1 MIKESPAQI
10 RTMID
15 TVLRNLR
22 ALKTLNEPT
31 DHWDTLLI
39 YLIVSKFEL
48 STEKEWESYKGTII
62 SNSQGDSDSEYKLKL
77 SELITFLRNRADM
90 LEMINLNHGKTF
102 KFNNT
107 QDRNISETKK
117 PVQSTSQTHSHSYVV
132 TRKEQTN
139 KSFDKKRVCSM
150 CNGNHLLY
158 TCPVFLNLTVKERSK
173 IVDEKQICRNCL
185 RSGHSLNDCLFG
197 PCKQCQL
204 KHNTLLHFDR
214 SNNTGAGQPS
224 AVYNESADDRAGPSH
239 TTTALHSW
247 SGSNT
252 GVTNSHSVLLSTALV
267 EVADKDNNFHTFR
280 ALLDNGSQHCFV
292 TERLSKRVRV
302 PLIQSTVHVSG
313 VGQAVTQSN
322 SVCKINMRSRT
333 SDYDTSM
340 SCIVLPC
347 ITPRLPSHHI
357 DIDMS
362 CIPENISLADPNFYT
377 PSDIDLLIGADKF
390 WELLHENKIRLPNGP
405 YLQNTKLGWLISG
418 PIQSNSLIQGNI
430 QCNFVQGL
438 DAEMRKF
445 WEVEDIP
452 RVDKLL
458 TDDEK
463 YCEKIFM
470 DTTTRE
476 DDGRFAVRIPL
487 KESPE
492 LLGDSYN
499 MAEKRFMS
507 LERKLN
513 RLPSYK
519 QLYVEFMREYEQMN
533 HMTEVNTYGSSN
545 YFLPHHG
552 VFRESSSTT
561 KLRVVFDASAA
572 ASSGKSLND
581 IQQIG
586 PKLQNDI
593 PRLELCGA
601 LIGAKLYKKIIDSL
615 RLSFD
620 HVFFWTDS
628 TIVMGWLRMSPH
640 LLKTFVQNRVTEI
653 NELTGDMQWL
663 HVSSGD
669 NPADL
674 VSRGLNLD
682 MLSRSSLWW
691 SGPSFLYDRETN
703 WRNNNIP
710 SENNLPE
717 VRGNPIIATTTSIQ
731 FPNVIDFEKYS
742 SYIKLKR
749 VFAYVLRF
757 INNSRKR
764 QSINQSFSQSSVTGN
779 RSNRVIDLSAQELL
793 SSEQKLA
800 RLAQLQSFPDI
811 FCCLRN
817 KLPLK
822 SVKNKKLYNK
832 IVGLNI
838 FLDDNEVIR
847 IGGRLC
853 NSSSFSYNKKHPIL
867 LCSKH
872 RFAPLTPGHFLIGRS
887 LTAPVHDDL
896 TSRQANRLPRYDR
909 IEQMRQ
915 HFWRRWS
922 TEYISELQLRT
933 KWKTKADDLQLNT
946 LVLIKEDNWPPLKW
960 RMGRITRLYPGKDGV
975 SRVADIR
982 TASGVIQRA
991 FSKICPLPLEPSPS
1005 SSVNVLEDGPSKA
1018 GGMS

>member
-1 MIKESPAQI
+1 
-10 RTMID
+10 
-15 TVLRNLR
+15 
-22 ALKTLNEPT
+22 
-31 DHWDTLLI
+31 
-39 YLIVSKFEL
+39 
-48 STEKEWESYKGTII
+48 
-62 SNSQGDSDSEYKLKL
+62 
-77 SELITFLRNRADM
+77 
-90 LEMINLNHGKTF
+90 
-102 KFNNT
+102 
-107 QDRNISETKK
+107 
-117 PVQSTSQTHSHSYVV
+117 
-132 TRKEQTN
+132 
-139 KSFDKKRVCSM
+139 
-150 CNGNHLLY
+150 
-158 TCPVFLNLTVKERSK
+158 
-173 IVDEKQICRNCL
+173 
-185 RSGHSLNDCLFG
+185 
-197 PCKQCQL
+197 
-204 KHNTLLHFDR
+204 
-214 SNNTGAGQPS
+214 
-224 AVYNESADDRAGPSH
+224 
-239 TTTALHSW
+239 
-247 SGSNT
+247 
-252 GVTNSHSVLLSTALV
+252 
-267 EVADKDNNFHTFR
+267 
-280 ALLDNGSQHCFV
+280 
-292 TERLSKRVRV
+292 
-302 PLIQSTVHVSG
+302 
-313 VGQAVTQSN
+313 
-322 SVCKINMRSRT
+322 MRSRT

-470 DTTTRE
+470 DTTKRE

-519 QLYVEFMREYEQMN
+519 QLYVEFMREYKQMN

-593 PRLELCGA
+593 FSILLRFRQHRYVGCADVEKMFRQILIQSDMRDLQLILWREKTSDPLKIFQLNTVTYGTASAPYLSMRCLKQLAQDCNDDVIADVINNDFFVDDLITGHDDRDVLLDICRKTSEILKSGCFPLRKWTFSFDVCDTISKELSVGELTQNKTLGLGWLNDTDNLYFTSSLQPNDVSQLTKRHMLSIISQIYDPLGLLSPAVIISKVLIQRLWLCKIGWDEPVPRDVIGTWNQFIDSLSTLNTLRIPRFVRSGNNPYTELHIFTDASQTAYGACAYIRTYNDDSDIVVKLLCAKSKVAPLKTLSIPRLELCGA
-601 LIGAKLYKKIIDSL
+601 LIGTLNKLTALLTFIALAPRAPLDINTSKLYKKIIDSL

-757 INNSRKR
+757 INNSRKQ
-764 QSINQSFSQSSVTGN
+764 QSINESFSQSSVTGN

-832 IVGLNI
+832 IVGLNV
-838 FLDDNEVIR
+838 FLDDNE
-847 IGGRLC
+847 
-853 NSSSFSYNKKHPIL
+853 
-867 LCSKH
+867 
-872 RFAPLTPGHFLIGRS
+872 
-887 LTAPVHDDL
+887 
-896 TSRQANRLPRYDR
+896 
-909 IEQMRQ
+909 
-915 HFWRRWS
+915 
-922 TEYISELQLRT
+922 
-933 KWKTKADDLQLNT
+933 
-946 LVLIKEDNWPPLKW
+946 
-960 RMGRITRLYPGKDGV
+960 
-975 SRVADIR
+975 
-982 TASGVIQRA
+982 
-991 FSKICPLPLEPSPS
+991 
-1005 SSVNVLEDGPSKA
+1005 
-1018 GGMS
+1018 